1 MNDLFNNNIKRLL
14 NIYLNENFGQYEI
27 EVWDKKSLSS
37 EAHKHMIENNADYF
51 YEAVKF
57 YITEKDDVNDLVET
71 LPYPY
76 NKKDIGDKIKIG
88 KVSMK
93 NQRYPYNDNQ
103 DVIFKMHITV
113 ELYLDLD
120 GVNFKTKKGKYF
132 EKLINDKSCVRERLN
147 YGNDENVR
155 NLTSKT
161 GLKESFKNITGIIAK
176 HSIKISEQLDDN
188 EIKTEIFNNDY
199 NAQDYNADLYTMSI
213 DYIEDYK
220 YINKLYSNEISALLL
235 GPYFKNPYDM
245 LNIFRYIES
254 IYYSKLLET
263 IDLDKVKA
271 LIGYI
276 LENRPDDITF
286 IDLFESNIPNNLI
299 TSNYMPDLK
308 FEKVII

>member
-27 EVWDKKSLSS
+27 KVWDIKSLSPES
-37 EAHKHMIENNADYF
+37 HNHYISNDADYN
-51 YEAVKF
+51 YEYLDF
-57 YITEKDDVNDLVET
+57 YITEKDDVSDLIKT

-76 NKKDIGDKIKIG
+76 NKKDIGNKIKIG
-88 KVSMK
+88 NVKIN

-120 GVNFKTKKGKYF
+120 NVKFTTKKGKHF
-132 EKLINDKSCVRERLN
+132 EKLINDQSCVRERLN

-176 HSIKISEQLDDN
+176 HSTKISEQLDDD
-188 EIKTEIFNNDY
+188 ETKTEIFNDDY
-199 NAQDYNADLYTMSI
+199 NAQDYNADIYTMSV

-220 YINKLYSNEISALLL
+220 YINKLYSNEIGALLL
-235 GPYFKNPYDM
+235 GPYFKNPYVM
-245 LNIFRYIES
+245 LNIFKYIQS
-254 IYYSKLLET
+254 IYYSKLLE
-263 IDLDKVKA
+263 IVDLDKVKA

-276 LENRPDDITF
+276 LENRPDNITF

>member
-27 EVWDKKSLSS
+27 KVWDMNLLSS
-37 EAHKHMIENNADYF
+37 DSHKQYIENDGCYDR
-51 YEAVKF
+51 EEIRC
-57 YITEKDDVNDLVET
+57 YITEKDDVDELIET

-88 KVSMK
+88 NVIME

-120 GVNFKTKKGKYF
+120 NVKFTTKKGKYF

-147 YGNDENVR
+147 FKDDENVR
-155 NLTSKT
+155 SLTSKT
-161 GLKESFKNITGIIAK
+161 GLNESFKNITGIIAK
-176 HSIKISEQLDDN
+176 HSTKLSEQLDDN
-188 EIKTEIFNNDY
+188 ETKTEIFNDDY
-199 NAQDYNADLYTMSI
+199 NAQDYNADLYTMSV

-220 YINKLYSNEISALLL
+220 YINSLYSNQIDKLLL
-235 GPYFKNPYDM
+235 GPCFKNPHYM
-245 LNIFRYIES
+245 LNIFEYIQS
-254 IYYSKLLET
+254 IYYAKLLET

-276 LENRPDDITF
+276 LENRPDNITF

>member
-27 EVWDKKSLSS
+27 KVWDIKSLSS
-37 EAHKHMIENNADYF
+37 EKRDHIIKNDADYVH
-51 YEAVKF
+51 EIVEF
-57 YITEKDDVNDLVET
+57 YITEKDDVNDLIET

-76 NKKDIGDKIKIG
+76 NKKDIGDKIKFGEVI
-88 KVSMK
+88 MN

-103 DVIFKMHITV
+103 DTIFKMHITI

-120 GVNFKTKKGKYF
+120 NVKFTTKKGKYF
-132 EKLINDKSCVRERLN
+132 EKLINDKTCVRERLN
-147 YGNDENVR
+147 YGNDENIR

-176 HSIKISEQLDDN
+176 HSTKISEQLDDGEN
-188 EIKTEIFNNDY
+188 KTEIFNDDY
-199 NAQDYNADLYTMSI
+199 NALDYNADLYTMSI

-220 YINKLYSNEISALLL
+220 YINKLYSNQIDKLLL
-235 GPYFKNPYDM
+235 GPCFKNPHYM
-245 LNIFRYIES
+245 LNIFKYIQS

-276 LENRPDDITF
+276 LENRPDNITF

>member
-27 EVWDKKSLSS
+27 KVWDIKALPSG
-37 EAHKHMIENNADYF
+37 KHDYIIENDADYG
-51 YEAVKF
+51 YEDIKF
-57 YITEKDDVNDLVET
+57 YITEKDDVNDLIET

-88 KVSMK
+88 NVVMD

-103 DVIFKMHITV
+103 DTIFKMHITI

-120 GVNFKTKKGKYF
+120 NVKFTTKKGKYF

-176 HSIKISEQLDDN
+176 HSTKISEQLDDN
-188 EIKTEIFNNDY
+188 EKKTEIFNDDY
-199 NAQDYNADLYTMSI
+199 NALDYNADLYTMSI

-220 YINKLYSNEISALLL
+220 YINKLYSNQIDKLLL
-235 GPYFKNPYDM
+235 GPCFKNPHYM
-245 LNIFRYIES
+245 LNIFKYIQS

-276 LENRPDDITF
+276 LENRPDNITF